1 MRLIDA
7 DKLIDDYNAS
17 GGTISDL
24 MELILDAVDS
34 CTADS
39 VPVVRCKDCV
49 HYHLYECPPFMCYA
63 CDRAGAVRPMEE
75 DDFCKY
81 GESHPQ

>member
-7 DKLIDDYNAS
+7 DKLHIKLL
-17 GGTISDL
+17 DL
-24 MELILDAVDS
+24 DFPLCDHDPILDAMDS
-34 CTADS
+34 CTVDA
-39 VPVVRCKDCV
+39 VPVVRCKNCV
-49 HYHLYECPPFMCYA
+49 HYHLYGRPPFMYYA

>member
-7 DKLIDDYNAS
+7 DKLHIKLL
-17 GGTISDL
+17 DL
-24 MELILDAVDS
+24 DFPLCDHDPILDAMDS
-34 CTADS
+34 CTVDA
-39 VPVVRCKDCV
+39 VPVVRCKNCV
-49 HYHLYECPPFMCYA
+49 HYHLYGCPPFMYYA